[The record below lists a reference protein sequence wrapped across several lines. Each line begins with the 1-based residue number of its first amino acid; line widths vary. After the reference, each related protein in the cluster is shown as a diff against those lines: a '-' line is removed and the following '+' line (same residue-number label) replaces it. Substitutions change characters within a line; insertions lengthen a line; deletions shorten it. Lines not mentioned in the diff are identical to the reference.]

1 MTNYKVIS
9 ADSHAEEPQS
19 LYERLPAEYRARA
32 PHNERID
39 GRNYLVVEG
48 RPPITLDPPNELME
62 EDHRKDVAMR
72 LKVSDQT
79 VTDRNLGIDIEARL
93 SDIAED
99 GVSAEVVYP
108 NGIFYPAG
116 SPDPKFQMML
126 GSLYND
132 FFAEVFG
139 DRPETFVVSAVVP
152 VIDIPA
158 AVDEVKRVAG
168 MGYRSLSVPTSVTNL
183 PYNQPDYG
191 PLWAAIDDAR
201 IALSFHVFTP
211 AGPVEETEQ
220 GPSQVQYNAEQG
232 EDLFGMVLGMAEAM
246 SPLSMLTAAGVLD
259 RHPDL
264 NFVLVESGTGWL
276 AWILYAMDDVVKRRH
291 MWQRP
296 KLSML
301 PSEYF
306 KRQGYI
312 TFGDDPVGLLTREL
326 TGVNGIMWGSDY
338 PHEEGTFPN
347 SREVIDQIFRDLP
360 EEDTRKIVGENA
372 ARLYGF
378 DLN

>member
-9 ADSHAEEPQS
+9 ADSHVEEPQS
-19 LYERLPAEYRARA
+19 LYERLPEEYRARA
-32 PHNERID
+32 PHNERIN
-39 GRNYLVVEG
+39 GGNYQIFEG
-48 RPPITLDPPNELME
+48 RPPITLDPPNEFME
-62 EDHRKDVAMR
+62 EDYRKDAAMR
-72 LKVSDQT
+72 LKVSDKT
-79 VTDRNLGIDIEARL
+79 VTDRDLGINIEARL

-108 NGIFYPAG
+108 NGIFAPAS

-132 FFAEVFG
+132 FLAEVFG
-139 DRPETFVVSAVVP
+139 DYPETFVVSAVVP

-158 AVDEVKRVAG
+158 AVEEVKRVAG
-168 MGYRSLSVPTSVTNL
+168 MGYRSLSIPTSVAKL
-183 PYNQPDYG
+183 PYNLPDYD
-191 PLWAAIDDAR
+191 PLWAAIDDAGV
-201 IALSFHVFTP
+201 ALSFHVFTSP
-211 AGPVEETEQ
+211 GPVDEAEQ
-220 GPSQVQYNAEQG
+220 STSQVQVNADHG

-246 SPLSMLTAAGVLD
+246 SPLSMLTAAGILD

-264 NFVLVESGTGWL
+264 NFVLVECGTGWL

-291 MWQRP
+291 MWQQP

-326 TGVNGIMWGSDY
+326 TGVDGIMWGSDY
-338 PHEEGTFPN
+338 PHDEGTFPH
-347 SREVIDQIFRDLP
+347 SREVIEQIFQILP
-360 EEDTRKIVGENA
+360 EEEARKIVGENA